1 MYVIETRRLAK
12 RYGTIHAL
20 GGIDLCVPRG
30 SIFGFLGPNGAGKT
44 TTMRIL
50 VGLLRP
56 TAGRADVLG
65 LDAVRRSTEIRR
77 RIGYLPGDVRLY
89 EWMTGRQLL
98 SFCDAARGGGAGNE
112 IHRLRERFDLNLDRR
127 IRDYSRGMKQK
138 LGLIAALAHRP
149 ELLVLDE
156 PTTALDPL
164 VQQTLYDEL
173 RAAAAEG
180 RTVLFSSH
188 TLSEVEL
195 LCDRVAIIRSGLL
208 IEDDTIERLRGRAVR
223 HVTLRLRGG
232 AAAGL
237 RLPDGAATTALHDGE
252 ISMSWKGEIG
262 PLIGWLAG
270 LDLADVAIGPP
281 DLEDLFAAY
290 YRNDQDDSP
299 EAPR

>member
-1 MYVIETRRLAK
+1 MYVIETHRLAK

-20 GGIDLCVPRG
+20 GGIDLRVPQG

-56 TAGRADVLG
+56 TTGRADVLG
-65 LDAVRRSTEIRR
+65 LDAVRSSTEIRR
-77 RIGYLPGDVRLY
+77 HIGYLPGDVRLY

-98 SFCDAARGGGAGNE
+98 TFCDTARGGGAEKE
-112 IHRLRERFDLNLDRR
+112 IKRLRGQFDLNLDRR

-149 ELLVLDE
+149 KLLILDE

-173 RAAAAEG
+173 RATAADG

-195 LCDRVAIIRSGLL
+195 LCDRVAIIRDGLL

-223 HVTLRLRGG
+223 HVTLRLRAG
-232 AAAGL
+232 AAAEL
-237 RLPDGAATTALHDGE
+237 RLPDGAFAAALHDGE

-290 YRNDQDDSP
+290 YRDSLAYAP
-299 EAPR
+299 EVAR